1 MPGVSNRFLFGGVF
15 SYVLREALDDSMAE
29 IVGVDPD
36 VFVALVQDCPGASES
51 EFVAWVISRVC

>member
-1 MPGVSNRFLFGGVF
+1 M
-15 SYVLREALDDSMAE
+15 SYMKRWIDSMAE

-51 EFVAWVISRVC
+51 EFMAWVISRVC